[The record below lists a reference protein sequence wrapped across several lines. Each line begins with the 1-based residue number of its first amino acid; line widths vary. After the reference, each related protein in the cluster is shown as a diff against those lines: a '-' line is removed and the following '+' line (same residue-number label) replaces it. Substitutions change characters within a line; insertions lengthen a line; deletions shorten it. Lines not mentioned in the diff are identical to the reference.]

1 MSTYHHPDWS
11 AYVRAAGL
19 GLDAL
24 HARYVSHVYDRHFH
38 DFYVM
43 GVVERGAATFALAR
57 RTITCES
64 ACKKDP
70 VSGVIGIQT
79 GPHHEGLALA
89 SIVFGSRGL
98 DVGRGDNRKD
108 PTGVFQAG

>member
-57 RTITCES
+57 RTITIPLRCAMLINPGEAHDGRPSGIS
-64 ACKKDP
+64 ASCARSCWRQKRSPLRLSKEANI
-70 VSGVIGIQT
+70 S
-79 GPHHEGLALA
+79 
-89 SIVFGSRGL
+89 
-98 DVGRGDNRKD
+98 
-108 PTGVFQAG
+108 